1 LGFGTDDLG
10 GSGAAPPKKEGSTV
24 PARATSKKILLS
36 LGALGAAGAIA
47 GLGTFATFTSTTSA
61 THQVTAGKVEIALG
75 ASGAANRLS
84 VSATNVVPGDTINR
98 VVDLISTST
107 DPMASVKLTTSATV
121 SSVLDT
127 NTTDGLQMY
136 IRNCSVAWTEAGS
149 SPAFTYTCSGTTTAV
164 LATAGAPTNIITT
177 TAGGVTLT
185 NLSATTTAGP
195 VTDHLL
201 LTIVLPQA
209 NTSANLT
216 TPPSSTIDYSFAGT
230 QRNGTVR

>member
-1 LGFGTDDLG
+1 M
-10 GSGAAPPKKEGSTV
+10 SRRS
-24 PARATSKKILLS
+24 TSKKILLS
-36 LGALGAAGAIA
+36 LAALGAAGAIA
-47 GLGTFATFTSTTSA
+47 GLGTFATFTSTTTA

-98 VVDLISTST
+98 AVDLISTST
-107 DPMASVKLTTSATV
+107 DPMASVNLITTATV

-127 NTTDGLQMY
+127 NTSDGLRMY
-136 IRNCSVAWTEAGS
+136 IQNCSVAWTEAGS
-149 SPAFTYTCSGTTTAV
+149 SPAYTYTCTGTTSAV
-164 LATAGAPTNIITT
+164 LASSGSPTNIITT
-177 TAGGVTLT
+177 TSGGVSLT

-201 LTIVLPQA
+201 LTVLLPQA

-216 TPPSSTIDYSFAGT
+216 SPPSSTIQYSFTGT
-230 QRNGTVR
+230 QRAGTNR

>member
-1 LGFGTDDLG
+1 MG

-61 THQVTAGKVEIALG
+61 SHQVTAGKVEIALG

-107 DPMASVKLTTSATV
+107 DPMASVKLTTSASG

-136 IRNCSVAWTEAGS
+136 IRNCSTAWTEAGS
-149 SPAFTYTCSGTTTAV
+149 SPAFTYTCGGTASAV
-164 LATAGAPTNIITT
+164 LGSSGSPVNIITT
-177 TAGGVTLT
+177 TIGGVSLT
-185 NLSATTTAGP
+185 NLSSTTTAGP

-201 LTIVLPQA
+201 ITVVHAQS

-216 TPPSSTIDYSFAGT
+216 TPTSSMI
-230 QRNGTVR
+230 R

>member
-1 LGFGTDDLG
+1 VPRRST
-10 GSGAAPPKKEGSTV
+10 PKKL
-24 PARATSKKILLS
+24 LLS
-36 LGALGAAGAIA
+36 LAALGTAGAIA

-61 THQVTAGKVEIALG
+61 SQSVTAGKVEIALG

-107 DPMASVKLTTSATV
+107 DPMKTVNLTTTASG

-136 IRNCSVAWTEAGS
+136 IRNCSTAWTEAGS
-149 SPAFTYTCSGTTTAV
+149 SPAFTYTCGGTASAV
-164 LATAGAPTNIITT
+164 LGSSGSPVNIITT
-177 TAGGVTLT
+177 TVGGVSLT
-185 NLSATTTAGP
+185 NLSSTTTAGP

-201 LTIVLPQA
+201 ITVVLPQS

-216 TPPSSTIDYSFAGT
+216 TPPSSTILYSFTGT
-230 QRNGTVR
+230 QRDGTVR